1 VIAFL
6 LSIIWWTPA
15 GFLLGTRNLFAWSFD
30 RMAPEWVANVHPT
43 LHTPVIAT
51 VIMGIYI
58 EFLNFMNIYGGLGG
72 YLINIIAVMALAF
85 IIVGIAAI
93 VFPYRR
99 RDLFENAP
107 QIVRARLFG
116 LPVMTL
122 AGFVTSITWA
132 FVLIAAFTAA
142 QFGLKISATAMI
154 EAFAVPIIAIIWY
167 FIAMAVRRS
176 QGVDMN
182 RVFSEI
188 PPE

>member
-1 VIAFL
+1 
-6 LSIIWWTPA
+6 
-15 GFLLGTRNLFAWSFD
+15 
-30 RMAPEWVANVHPT
+30 
-43 LHTPVIAT
+43 
-51 VIMGIYI
+51 MGIYI

-99 RDLFENAP
+99 RDLFDNAP
-107 QIVRARLFG
+107 QIVRARWLG
-116 LPVMTL
+116 IPVMTL

-142 QFGLKISATAMI
+142 QFGLKISALAMI

-167 FIAMAVRRS
+167 FIAMAVRRN